1 MAQAQIS
8 DLRQTAGTLRKQIP
22 GDSATAVAREDRAE
36 SRKSVQELSAMER
49 EAEELLKRVREEKN
63 AALKQK
69 TRGKKSRRR
78 LQRTA
83 VRSAA
88 RTPPRH
94 PTRRGPHAPAP
105 LAGQR
110 RRPTQL
116 AEHVLTARA
125 AGAPGDAGVSQS
137 CTFAAP
143 PRARAHASAH
153 ARTTR

>member
-78 LQRTA
+78 L
-83 VRSAA
+83 
-88 RTPPRH
+88 
-94 PTRRGPHAPAP
+94 
-105 LAGQR
+105 
-110 RRPTQL
+110 
-116 AEHVLTARA
+116 AEDIATRA
-125 AGAPGDAGVSQS
+125 AGAPIYPVRPDTLETLACVVRAAGSS
-137 CTFAAP
+137 P
-143 PRARAHASAH
+143 H
-153 ARTTR
+153 